1 MSAKKLTCDVVI
13 IGGGAT
19 GVGVLRDAAM
29 RGLKAILVER
39 VDLGQGTTGRY
50 HGLLHSGG
58 RYVVSDPHSA
68 TECAEENAILTRIH
82 PDAVE
87 ATGGL
92 FVSVAGDDEEFPDR
106 FFKGAEET
114 GVPTA
119 EISVKEAL
127 RREPRLNPRIARAFE
142 VQDGTVDG
150 WRMVWGAVDRPKP
163 TEPSV

>member
-1 MSAKKLTCDVVI
+1 MSAKQLNCDVVI

-39 VDLGQGTTGRY
+39 VDLAQGTTGRY

-58 RYVVSDPHSA
+58 RYVVSDPESA
-68 TECAEENAILTRIH
+68 TECAEENAILKRIH

-92 FVSVAGDDEEFPDR
+92 FVSVSGDDDDNDFLIC
-106 FFKGAEET
+106 F
-114 GVPTA
+114 
-119 EISVKEAL
+119 
-127 RREPRLNPRIARAFE
+127 
-142 VQDGTVDG
+142 Q
-150 WRMVWGAVDRPKP
+150 
-163 TEPSV
+163 